1 MKHLIIQF
9 AVMVSIVLAT
19 PAVFAADST
28 ITDIAKIYSGA
39 NWMLSDTTGRPYPP
53 TSGVNKE
60 ISSAYLDANWALLN
74 IKGKSHPATKIIQAD
89 CVITLAR
96 GED

>member
-1 MKHLIIQF
+1 MKHLKIQF

-28 ITDIAKIYSGA
+28 NTDSAEIYSSA

-53 TSGVNKE
+53 ASGVNKE
-60 ISSAYLDANWALLN
+60 ISSAYLDANWALPN
-74 IKGKSHPATKIIQAD
+74 IKNKSHAATKVIQAD
-89 CVITLAR
+89 NVITLAR